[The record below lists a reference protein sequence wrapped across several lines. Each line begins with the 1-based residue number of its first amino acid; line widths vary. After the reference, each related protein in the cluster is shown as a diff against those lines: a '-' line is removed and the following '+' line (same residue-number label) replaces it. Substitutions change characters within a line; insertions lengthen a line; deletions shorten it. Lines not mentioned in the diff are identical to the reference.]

1 MFLARGFKV
10 YQNVL
15 EGESN
20 NPFIFASRFTSWV
33 SELSQPRSNW
43 TGRVLIVALWVL
55 SIIASVFIFS
65 VFVEPFLASL
75 FAPKTVSE
83 DWSGYVAFSDLQ
95 NPQPSVTGV
104 SAQWTVP
111 GVTSFQRYSYSA
123 AWIGIGGY
131 VGDGTLIQ
139 VGTEQDSQNGVGA
152 YSAWYELLSGNVIT
166 IYTINLSAGDEIS
179 ASINLKDSNSSIW
192 TVEITDVTKGQTFK
206 QDFQYDSSR
215 LSAEWIVERPTV
227 GGRLGTLADF
237 GEVTFTNSAA
247 KMSAAG
253 QAIDRFPNK
262 EIVMYSLQGKALVSV
277 SPLGSDG
284 STFTVTY
291 LANGTTTQTILT
303 SSDPLAAP
311 GPQST
316 AQPILTQKKRFDTVF
331 HRKVASSLPI

>member
-1 MFLARGFKV
+1 M
-10 YQNVL
+10 
-15 EGESN
+15 
-20 NPFIFASRFTSWV
+20 
-33 SELSQPRSNW
+33 
-43 TGRVLIVALWVL
+43 L

-75 FAPKTVSE
+75 FTQKTVSE

-95 NPQPSVTGV
+95 KPQPSVTGV

-111 GVTSFQRYSYSA
+111 EVTSSQRYSYSA

-166 IYTINLSAGDEIS
+166 IYTISLSAGDEIS

-227 GGRLGTLADF
+227 GGRYGTLADF
-237 GEVTFTNSAA
+237 GEVTFTNSTVN
-247 KMSAAG
+247 MSAAG
-253 QAIDRFPNK
+253 QPIDRFPNK
-262 EIVMYSLQGKALVSV
+262 QIIMYNLQGKALVSV
-277 SPLGSDG
+277 SPLSSDG

-291 LANGTTTQTILT
+291 LANGTTTQNILT
-303 SSDPLAAP
+303 NTSPLAAP
-311 GPQST
+311 SPQST
-316 AQPILTQKKRFDTVF
+316 AQPILTQKKRFDT
-331 HRKVASSLPI
+331 